1 MLMQKSNT
9 EYLSYRQRMYEPKK
23 IKGTLVPFGYKKS
36 EDDPKTVIP
45 IPEQLDILQ
54 EAIQLHKKGQSLQKC
69 VDYIFSKTKR
79 KITRQGFYKIV
90 NKNNVK
96 KKARESAREQLDY
109 QRDRVLKAKRELDK
123 ERSKLHNKNKKIRD
137 LDIVLEGKSK
147 TVIDTKEIEEASPTI
162 QKAFEEKDIIFQANA
177 GPQSDFLASSEREV
191 FYGGARGGG
200 KSYAM
205 LVDPLRYCDKQHHRA
220 LLIRRT
226 MPELRDLINH
236 SQQLYSKAYPGAK
249 WREQEK
255 EWRFPS
261 GARIEFGYAENLTD
275 ALRYQGQSYTWIG
288 IDELPQYPTPDIY
301 NFLRSSLRSV
311 DPAIPVY
318 MRATGNPGNVGSL
331 WVKEMFVDPCEANQR
346 FEVEIPTP
354 MGVKSISRKFIP
366 AKLQDNPYLMQTDD
380 YYAMLASLPEV
391 QKKQFLEG
399 DWDAYESSSF
409 PEFSRQVHVIEPFD
423 IPRNW
428 MRFRAADWGYSSPAC
443 CLWFAVDYD
452 NNLFVYRELYTKRNT
467 ADIFARK
474 VLDMEDGEYIRY
486 GILDSSTWAR
496 RGDIGPS
503 IAETM
508 IQEGCRWRQSDRSPR
523 SRIAGK
529 VEVHKRLRIDED
541 TGYPSMFIFNN
552 CLNLIRTLPM
562 LPVDKNNPEDVD
574 TTADDH
580 AYDALRYGCMSRP
593 IHPVSQRGN
602 DFLTSTERQDSAPAD
617 SIFGY

>member
-1 MLMQKSNT
+1 MPKSNT
-9 EYLSYRQRMYEPKK
+9 GYLSYHQRMYEPKK
-23 IKGTLVPFGYKKS
+23 IRGTLIPFGYKKS
-36 EDDPKTVIP
+36 EDDPKIVLP
-45 IPEQLDILQ
+45 IPEELDVLQ
-54 EAIQLHKKGQSLQKC
+54 EAIKLHKKGQSLQKC
-69 VDYIFSKTKR
+69 VDYIYSKTKR

-90 NKNNVK
+90 NKNNIK

-123 ERSKLHNKNKKIRD
+123 ERSKLQTKNKKIKD
-137 LDIVLEGKSK
+137 LDIVLEGKVK
-147 TVIDTKEIEEASPTI
+147 TVIDTKDIEEASPTI
-162 QKAFEEKDIIFQANA
+162 KKAFEEKDVIFQPNQ

-311 DPAIPVY
+311 DPEIPVY

-331 WVKEMFVDPCEANQR
+331 WVKEMFVDPCESNKR
-346 FEVEIPTP
+346 FDVEIPTP
-354 MGVKSISRKFIP
+354 MGVKTISRKFIP

-409 PEFSRQVHVIEPFD
+409 PEFNRQIHVIEPFD

-474 VLDMEDGEYIRY
+474 VLEMEDGEYIRY

-529 VEVHKRLRIDED
+529 VEVHKRLRVDED
-541 TGYPSMFIFNN
+541 TGYPSMFIFSN